1 MTKLPSISIV
11 VPAKNEEEA
20 LPRLCESIAAA
31 MGKHEYEIVLVND
44 HSTDDT
50 AKAAKKLGKKYPI
63 RVHTLDETT
72 GKAAGVLAGVD
83 QAKYDVAA
91 FIDADLQ
98 YSPSALPEML
108 ELIGRDQADVVTGN
122 RTIQAGSY
130 MPSPYA
136 RVRNWLYRRLLGL
149 DCDVQSGLK
158 VFKKQYMQGLKMHL
172 SNSWSLDSQFLYR
185 ARRMGA
191 RIGGVS
197 ISYDARIEG
206 ETKNGRRR
214 LNAFTQI
221 YEVIYLWF
229 GVNILRWS

>member
-1 MTKLPSISIV
+1 MTKQPSISIV
-11 VPAKNEEEA
+11 VPAKNEEAA
-20 LPRLCESIAAA
+20 LPRLCQSIARA
-31 MGKHEYEIVLVND
+31 MGKLSYEIVLVND
-44 HSTDDT
+44 HSTDKTVET
-50 AKAAKKLGKKYPI
+50 ATKLSTQYPI
-63 RVHTLDETT
+63 RVHSLKDTT

-83 QAKYDVAA
+83 QAKYDIAA

-98 YSPSALPEML
+98 YSPKAIPEML
-108 ELIGRDQADVVTGN
+108 ALINDNKADVVTGN
-122 RTIQAGSY
+122 RTIQVGSY

-136 RVRNWLYRRLLGL
+136 RTRNWLYRRLLGL

-158 VFKKQYMQGLKMHL
+158 VFKKQYMQGMQMHL

-191 RIGGVS
+191 RIGGVV
-197 ISYDARIEG
+197 ISYDARVEG

-229 GVNILRWS
+229 GVTILRWK